1 MSKLEKR
8 KFFYLKVPSVNLN
21 LFKYSSKLFSNN
33 ILKLFVSLLIICISS
48 VSFGAGEKINYPQLN
63 WSFSGILGTFD
74 RASQQRGL
82 QVYKEVC
89 SGCHGMRLLAY
100 RNLKAIGYNEDEIKA
115 FASENSV
122 NTIND
127 DGEVVERPARPSDKF
142 VSPYPNDK
150 AARAANGGAYPP
162 DLSLIVKARPDG
174 ANYLHALLTGYVDA
188 PADKKV
194 PEGMY
199 YNKYYSGNLIGMP
212 QPLYADGVEY
222 ADGTKAT
229 PDQMAKDVTAFL
241 AWASEPEMEDR
252 KSLGIS
258 VMLFLLLLTALT
270 YFSMKQIWAPIKK
283 Q

>member
-1 MSKLEKR
+1 MNNNSSNIYCYYYLKLLLFLPLIFISKL
-8 KFFYLKVPSVNLN
+8 
-21 LFKYSSKLFSNN
+21 
-33 ILKLFVSLLIICISS
+33 
-48 VSFGAGEKINYPQLN
+48 SFGAGEKISYPQLN
-63 WSFSGILGTFD
+63 WTFSGILGTFD

-100 RNLKAIGYNEDEIKA
+100 RNLKSIGYNDDEIKA
-115 FASENSV
+115 FAAENSV
-122 NTIND
+122 NSIND

-188 PADKKV
+188 PAEKKV
-194 PEGMY
+194 PDGMY

-212 QPLYADGVEY
+212 QPLYDDGVEY

-241 AWASEPEMEDR
+241 AWASEPEMEER
-252 KSLGIS
+252 KQLGIT
-258 VMLFLLLLTALT
+258 VILFLLVLTALS
-270 YFSMKQIWAPIKK
+270 YFAMKQIWAPVKNR
-283 Q
+283 

>member
-1 MSKLEKR
+1 M
-8 KFFYLKVPSVNLN
+8 NN
-21 LFKYSSKLFSNN
+21 NSSN
-33 ILKLFVSLLIICISS
+33 SLLSYSLKIFLFLILIFTTKISL
-48 VSFGAGEKINYPQLN
+48 GAGEKISYPQLN

-100 RNLKAIGYNEDEIKA
+100 RNLKSIGYNDDEIKA
-115 FASENSV
+115 FAAENSV

-127 DGEVVERPARPSDKF
+127 DGEIVERAARPSDKF

-188 PADKKV
+188 PAEKKV
-194 PEGMY
+194 PDGMY

-212 QPLYADGVEY
+212 QPLYDDGVEY

-241 AWASEPEMEDR
+241 AWASEPEMEER
-252 KSLGIS
+252 KQLGIT
-258 VMLFLLLLTALT
+258 VILFLLVLTTLS
-270 YFSMKQIWAPIKK
+270 YFAMKQIWAPVKNR
-283 Q
+283 

>member
-1 MSKLEKR
+1 MNKSSLGLSIGTLR
-8 KFFYLKVPSVNLN
+8 TLLFLMFFL
-21 LFKYSSKLFSNN
+21 SSK
-33 ILKLFVSLLIICISS
+33 IS
-48 VSFGAGEKINYPQLN
+48 VAAGEKINYPQLN
-63 WSFSGILGTFD
+63 WSFSSVFGTFD
-74 RASQQRGL
+74 RAAQQRGL

-89 SGCHGMRLLAY
+89 SGCHGLRLLAY
-100 RNLKAIGYNEDEIKA
+100 RNLKAIGYNDDEIKA
-115 FASENSV
+115 FAAENSV
-122 NTIND
+122 NSLND
-127 DGEVVERPARPSDKF
+127 DGEEAERPARPSDKF
-142 VSPYPNDK
+142 VSPYPNEQ

-194 PEGMY
+194 PDGMY

-241 AWASEPEMEDR
+241 AWASEPELEKR
-252 KSLGIS
+252 KSLGVT
-258 VMLFLLLLTALT
+258 VMLFLLLLTILSYLA
-270 YFSMKQIWAPIKK
+270 MKQIWAPIKK

>member
-1 MSKLEKR
+1 MI
-8 KFFYLKVPSVNLN
+8 KF
-21 LFKYSSKLFSNN
+21 SSILFSNN
-33 ILKLFVSLLIICISS
+33 VLKLFVSLMCICFSKGS
-48 VSFGAGEKINYPQLN
+48 LGAGEKINYPQLN

-127 DGEVVERPARPSDKF
+127 DGEVIERPARPSDKF

-162 DLSLIVKARPDG
+162 DLSLIVKARAGG
-174 ANYLHALLTGYVDA
+174 ADYIYSLLNGYKEFPENFEA
-188 PADKKV
+188 S
-194 PEGMY
+194 EGMY
-199 YNKYYSGNLIGMP
+199 YNEYYPGHQIAMP
-212 QPLYADGVEY
+212 PQIEDDIVEFD
-222 ADGTKAT
+222 DGT
-229 PDQMAKDVTAFL
+229 TASHVQIARDITSFL
-241 AWASEPEMEDR
+241 AWTAEPELESR
-252 KSLGIS
+252 KSLGVKTLFFLVLITI
-258 VMLFLLLLTALT
+258 MLLGVKRKVWKHLD
-270 YFSMKQIWAPIKK
+270 
-283 Q
+283 

>member
-1 MSKLEKR
+1 MIKCSSILFYKNVLILIVSFMIICFSK
-8 KFFYLKVPSVNLN
+8 
-21 LFKYSSKLFSNN
+21 
-33 ILKLFVSLLIICISS
+33 VSL
-48 VSFGAGEKINYPQLN
+48 GAGEKINYPQLK

-89 SGCHGMRLLAY
+89 SSCHGMRLLAY
-100 RNLKAIGYNEDEIKA
+100 RNLKSIGYNEDEIKA

-174 ANYLHALLTGYVDA
+174 ANYLHALLTGYTDA
-188 PADKKV
+188 PAEQKV
-194 PEGMY
+194 PDGMY

-212 QPLYADGVEY
+212 QPLYDDGVEY
-222 ADGTKAT
+222 ADGTIAT

-252 KSLGIS
+252 KRLGIS
-258 VMLFLLLLTALT
+258 VMLFLFLLTALS
-270 YFSMKQIWAPIKK
+270 YFAMKQIWAPIKSNN
-283 Q
+283 

>member
-1 MSKLEKR
+1 MNNNS
-8 KFFYLKVPSVNLN
+8 SN
-21 LFKYSSKLFSNN
+21 LFLSYGVKILIFLIFIFSSK
-33 ILKLFVSLLIICISS
+33 ISL
-48 VSFGAGEKINYPQLN
+48 GAGEKINYPQLN

-100 RNLKAIGYNEDEIKA
+100 RNLKSIGYKDDEIKA
-115 FASENSV
+115 FAAENSV
-122 NTIND
+122 DSIND

-188 PADKKV
+188 PAEKKV
-194 PEGMY
+194 PDGMY

-212 QPLYADGVEY
+212 QPLYDDGVEY

-241 AWASEPEMEDR
+241 AWASEPEMEER
-252 KSLGIS
+252 KQLGIT
-258 VMLFLLLLTALT
+258 VILFLLVLTTLS
-270 YFSMKQIWAPIKK
+270 YFAMKQIWAPVKNR
-283 Q
+283 

>member
-1 MSKLEKR
+1 MNNNSS
-8 KFFYLKVPSVNLN
+8 KFFLCYCLKIFIFLMPI
-21 LFKYSSKLFSNN
+21 FITK
-33 ILKLFVSLLIICISS
+33 I
-48 VSFGAGEKINYPQLN
+48 SFGAGEKISYPQLN

-100 RNLKAIGYNEDEIKA
+100 RNLKSIGYNDDEIKA
-115 FASENSV
+115 FAGENSV

-127 DGEVVERPARPSDKF
+127 DGEVVERAARPSDKF

-188 PADKKV
+188 PAEKKV
-194 PEGMY
+194 PDGMY

-212 QPLYADGVEY
+212 QPLYDDGVEY

-241 AWASEPEMEDR
+241 AWASEPEMEER
-252 KSLGIS
+252 KQLGIT
-258 VMLFLLLLTALT
+258 VILFLLVLTTLS
-270 YFSMKQIWAPIKK
+270 YFAMKQIWAPVKNR
-283 Q
+283 

>member
-1 MSKLEKR
+1 MNKSSLGLSIGTLR
-8 KFFYLKVPSVNLN
+8 TL
-21 LFKYSSKLFSNN
+21 LFLMFVLSSK
-33 ILKLFVSLLIICISS
+33 IS
-48 VSFGAGEKINYPQLN
+48 VAAGEKINYPQLN
-63 WSFSGILGTFD
+63 WSFSSVFGTFD
-74 RASQQRGL
+74 RAAQQRGL

-89 SGCHGMRLLAY
+89 SGCHGLRLLAY
-100 RNLKAIGYNEDEIKA
+100 RNLKAIGYNDDEIKA
-115 FASENSV
+115 FAAENSV
-122 NTIND
+122 NSLND
-127 DGEVVERPARPSDKF
+127 DGEEVERLARPSDKF
-142 VSPYPNDK
+142 VSPYPNEQ

-194 PEGMY
+194 PDGMY

-241 AWASEPEMEDR
+241 AWASEPELEKR
-252 KSLGIS
+252 KSLGVT
-258 VMLFLLLLTALT
+258 VMLFLLLLTILSYLA
-270 YFSMKQIWAPIKK
+270 MKQIWAPIKK

>member
-1 MSKLEKR
+1 MIK
-8 KFFYLKVPSVNLN
+8 
-21 LFKYSSKLFSNN
+21 SSSCFFSNN
-33 ILKLFVSLLIICISS
+33 ILRLFLSLALISLFNSS
-48 VSFGAGEKINYPQLN
+48 FAAGEKISYPQLN

-100 RNLKAIGYNEDEIKA
+100 RNLKAIGYNDEEIKA
-115 FASENSV
+115 FAAENSI
-122 NTIND
+122 NTTD
-127 DGEVVERPARPSDKF
+127 DEGEVVERPARPSDKF
-142 VSPYPNDK
+142 VSPYTNDK

-174 ANYLHALLTGYVDA
+174 ANYLHALLTGYEDA
-188 PADKKV
+188 PAEKNV
-194 PEGMY
+194 PDGMY
-199 YNKYYSGNLIGMP
+199 YNKFYPGKLIGMP
-212 QPLYADGVEY
+212 QPLYDDGVEY

-252 KSLGIS
+252 KRLGVS
-258 VMLFLLLLTALT
+258 VVLFLLLLTALS
-270 YFSMKQIWAPIKK
+270 YFAMKQIWAPIKE